1 MKLILEDGTEFS
13 GRGLAAPRSAAGEVV
28 FNTGMSG
35 YPEAFTDPSY
45 AGQILVMTYPLVGNY
60 GVPPAGPARDTG
72 LQSGQ
77 VQILG
82 LITQHLSAHFSH
94 HRSGR
99 SLIDW
104 LTGEGVPI
112 LDGIDTRALTQHLRE
127 RGTVGGVLVPEG
139 LTIDQARAQAATV
152 EMRSEVFRKVAPAE
166 AVKVSTGDLN
176 IVLVDIG
183 CKNGITDCLVQRGAG
198 VTIVPWHQDFVKYAE
213 GADGVIIGNGPG
225 DPTDLPSV
233 AEHARRLMNSFHGP
247 VFGVCMGHQILSRAA
262 GFDTFKLRYGHRGVN
277 QPVQDV
283 TTGRCYVTSQNH
295 GYAVAHERL
304 TADWETW
311 FVNLND
317 GTNEGIRHRERPI
330 RSVQFHPEGRPGP
343 LDTEFLFDDFLK
355 TAAQL
360 RKTRP

>member
-1 MKLILEDGTEFS
+1 MKLILEDGTEFA
-13 GRGLAAPRSAAGEVV
+13 GRALGAPLSAAGEVV

-35 YPEAFTDPSY
+35 FPEAFTDPSY

-60 GVPPAGPARDTG
+60 GVPGPGPARDTG
-72 LQSGQ
+72 LQSGR

-82 LITQHLSAHFSH
+82 LVTQQLSAHFSH
-94 HRSGR
+94 HRSDR
-99 SLIDW
+99 SLVDW
-104 LTGEGVPI
+104 LASEGVPI
-112 LDGIDTRALTQHLRE
+112 LDGVDTRALTQHLRE
-127 RGTVGGVLVPEG
+127 RGTIGGVLAPDGMSAAE
-139 LTIDQARAQAATV
+139 ARANAVTV

-166 AVKVSTGDLN
+166 AVKVSSGELD
-176 IVLVDIG
+176 IVLIDVG
-183 CKNGITDCLVQRGAG
+183 AKNGISDCLVQRGAG
-198 VTIVPWHQDFVKYAE
+198 VTIVPWHQDFLKYAQ
-213 GADGVIIGNGPG
+213 GADGIIIGNGPG

-233 AEHARRLMNSFHGP
+233 AERVRQLMASFHGP
-247 VFGVCMGHQILSRAA
+247 LFGVCLGHQILARAA

-343 LDTEFLFDDFLK
+343 LDTEFLFDDFL
-355 TAAQL
+355 TSAAQL
-360 RKTRP
+360 RKART